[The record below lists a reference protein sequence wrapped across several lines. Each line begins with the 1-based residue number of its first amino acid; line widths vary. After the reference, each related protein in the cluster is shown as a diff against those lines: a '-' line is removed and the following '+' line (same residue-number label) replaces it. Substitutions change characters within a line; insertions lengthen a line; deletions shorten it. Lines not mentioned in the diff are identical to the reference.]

1 MLSIHA
7 FWFGEG
13 VLYSPSEI
21 EKRMVFWF
29 KGNKQ
34 TDELIRKSFSEKV
47 ENALLGKLDFWLED
61 SLGTLSLII
70 LLDQF
75 TRNLYRDTPRAF
87 SGDSFA
93 LYASLQGID
102 NKIDETLS
110 PIERVFFY
118 LPLEHSEDIHI
129 QNLSMNHF
137 HELRTEVS
145 SEYKNIIEGCYS
157 WAEKHYEIIKE
168 FGRFPH
174 RNKILGRPS
183 TKEEL
188 ELLKDSPNPF

>member
-1 MLSIHA
+1 MLSVHA

-13 VLYSPSEI
+13 ELQNPSEI
-21 EKRMVFWF
+21 KKRMAFWF
-29 KGNKQ
+29 KNNKQ
-34 TDELIRKSFSEKV
+34 TDELIRERFSDKV
-47 ENALLGKLDFWLED
+47 EKALLGKLDFWLED
-61 SLGTLSLII
+61 SLGALSLII

-75 TRNLYRDTPRAF
+75 TRNLYRYTPRAF

-102 NKIDETLS
+102 NKIDETFS

-129 QNLSMNHF
+129 QKASMKYF
-137 HELRTEVS
+137 HKLKTEAS
-145 SEYKNIIEGCYS
+145 SEYKDILEGCYS

-183 TKEEL
+183 TKEEI
-188 ELLKDSPNPF
+188 EFLKDSPNPF

>member
-1 MLSIHA
+1 MA
-7 FWFGEG
+7 
-13 VLYSPSEI
+13 
-21 EKRMVFWF
+21 FWF

-34 TDELIRKSFSEKV
+34 TDELIRKNFSLKV
-47 ENALLGKLDFWLED
+47 EDALLGKLDFWLD
-61 SLGTLSLII
+61 GSLGTLSLII

-129 QNLSMNHF
+129 QSASMKYFHNLK
-137 HELRTEVS
+137 TEVEG
-145 SEYKNIIEGCYS
+145 EYKNIIEGCYS

-174 RNKILGRPS
+174 RNRILGRLS
-183 TKEEL
+183 TREEL
-188 ELLKDSPNPF
+188 KYLKDNPNPF